1 METAWSPTCA
11 LAGIDGIT
19 LPTRLRER
27 RSSVSVVVLTAF
39 ADILLVQSVL
49 LAHSAWHSKCHQVNF
64 EHASCCRASSEQNHR
79 RQHPL
84 CDRCLEEMIMVWNWF
99 PVFEPT
105 PPGPFPT
112 FVDVGAP
119 LANPDPTDATILYVY
134 WVGSDGT
141 LWRCQSNPTEGW
153 EQIPVPAGTVTRIA
167 VAPNGSL
174 WCVTKNPAAAYYL
187 ANGNPNGRWET
198 PAGGALAGDQPFD
211 VCVARDSSIWIVM
224 TRGQQWI
231 SRTDGHFFNFEM
243 PPLMAV
249 AGFTEPVSDSNAGGA
264 WGIFGDATKAANGG
278 SIAWCNGAWVLTPS
292 GGGSFISN
300 VVDLSTSPNYLWM
313 VKTDGTVWTTQD
325 GISEVRMGETFLALR
340 ISGGYVSEKNTG
352 TYLGEVTYA
361 VGKDGLPYVWR
372 EE

>member
-1 METAWSPTCA
+1 
-11 LAGIDGIT
+11 
-19 LPTRLRER
+19 
-27 RSSVSVVVLTAF
+27 
-39 ADILLVQSVL
+39 
-49 LAHSAWHSKCHQVNF
+49 
-64 EHASCCRASSEQNHR
+64 
-79 RQHPL
+79 
-84 CDRCLEEMIMVWNWF
+84 MIMVWNWF

-112 FVDVGAP
+112 FIDVGAP

-141 LWRCQSNPTEGW
+141 LWRCQSNPIAEGW

-174 WCVTKNPAAAYYL
+174 WCVTKSPAAAYFL
-187 ANGNPNGRWET
+187 PNGNPHGRWET

-243 PPLMAV
+243 PPLIAV

-278 SIAWCNGAWVLTPS
+278 SIAWCNGAWALSPH

-325 GISEVRMGETFLALR
+325 GISEVRMGETFLAQR
-340 ISGGYVSEKNTG
+340 ISGGYVSEKDTG
-352 TYLGEVTYA
+352 THLGEVTYA
-361 VGKDGLPYVWR
+361 VGKDGLPYIWR
-372 EE
+372 EG